1 MRKARLSFAIIGS
14 LVLLIAMQGMAWTTP
29 SAAEGTGKQIM
40 LANNGNAKYGIFVHT
55 SATEMER
62 HAAQE
67 LETYLTQVTG
77 APFSLTEGLS
87 PPNNRMIVIGRNALT
102 ESLVPE
108 LTDSSLGEDGFVI
121 SRAQQYIIIAGSH
134 PRGTM
139 YGVNYFLDTYV
150 GVKWYSPSYTF
161 VPTFPKLK
169 VCVHYDVQVPRFQ
182 YREMYVN
189 DGSDEQYRAHNLLNG
204 KYRDRYTH
212 VPQSEPEL
220 DSWSPYWPYG
230 VHNFKEIVPQ
240 TSYHY
245 GNQLLAMEENVRS
258 MAAANLISRVAQQ
271 VYEGKDA
278 SYGFSQE
285 DTTWN
290 PDPDSLAFAALHGGT
305 LAAPVMDMVGDVATR
320 VKAAIPNARIGTL
333 AYMFTEEAPTNMTL
347 PDNVVV
353 TFAPIYKDHGR
364 ALNDP
369 KNSFSKQNAE
379 QWAQLA
385 DDLVFWDYIMDFSGG
400 GYLMPYPSVYA
411 MGETIQFLA
420 ELPSFKGYFGEH
432 IVGLT
437 APISTGLTDLRAWVG
452 AKLLWNPD
460 QDYLELIDEFVNG
473 YYGEAAPYI
482 SQYIELLHEAF
493 EQSDDTLTISTPITS
508 SFLSFDLLRQLDDLF
523 VQAAAAASDPVHL
536 LHVQRTRIEVDYTI
550 LMRYVDYMIEAQR
563 RSIVWDPDY
572 DNRYDR
578 FKTYTADVIN
588 YKSKATMAALYQL
601 IDIRRT
607 LPTTPDFVSSLPYSD
622 WLDYQDHTFRLYEPV
637 GTTLVSDLEESDHA
651 AAKVKGST
659 NQWAIQLHDTE
670 LPREGTW
677 NLYASVRIDPG
688 TGSPGVTAMNM
699 GFNTAVGGGRTSID
713 YGLLAD
719 GEYHFI
725 PLPWTYQYNPNETN
739 RYYWFAPPNST
750 AIQNLYIDRIIAVR
764 Q

>member
-1 MRKARLSFAIIGS
+1 MHKTSFAIIMSLILMITIQGS
-14 LVLLIAMQGMAWTTP
+14 ALATP
-29 SAAEGTGKQIM
+29 SSAEGKGKQVM
-40 LANNGNAKYGIFVHT
+40 LANNGNAKYGIFVR
-55 SATEMER
+55 SDATEMDK

-67 LETYLTQVTG
+67 LTTYLTQVTG
-77 APFSLTEGLS
+77 AAFQIFEGTT
-87 PPNNRMIVIGRNALT
+87 PPGGPMIVVGRSALT

-108 LTDSSLGEDGFVI
+108 LTGQSLGEDGFVI
-121 SRAQQYIIIAGSH
+121 AAAQRYLMIAGSH

-169 VCVHYDVQVPRFQ
+169 VCIHYDVQVPRFQ

-189 DGSDEQYRAHNLLNG
+189 DGSNEQYRAYNLLNG
-204 KYRDRYTH
+204 KYRDRHTH

-220 DSWSPYWPYG
+220 NSWSTYWPYD
-230 VHNFKEIVPQ
+230 VHNFKKIVPQ

-245 GNQLLAMEENVRS
+245 GNQLLAMDENVRS
-258 MAAANLISRVAQQ
+258 TAAANLISRVTQH

-305 LAAPVMDMVGDVATR
+305 LAAPIMDMVGDVATR

-333 AYMFTEEAPTNMTL
+333 AYMFTEKAPTNMTL

-353 TFAPIYKDHGR
+353 TFAPIDKDHGR

-369 KNSFSKQNAE
+369 KNGLSKQNVE
-379 QWAQLA
+379 QWAQIT
-385 DDLVFWDYIMDFSGG
+385 DHILVWDYLIDFLGG
-400 GYLMPYPSVYA
+400 GYVMPYPSVYA

-420 ELPSFKGYFGEH
+420 DIPSVKGYFGQH
-432 IVGLT
+432 MAGLT
-437 APISTGLTDLRAWVG
+437 APISIGLADLRAWVG

-460 QDYLELIDEFVNG
+460 QDYHELIDEFVNG
-473 YYGEAAPYI
+473 YYGEAAPYM
-482 SQYIELLHEAF
+482 SQYIDLLHQAF
-493 EQSDDTLTISTPITS
+493 AQSDDKLTITTPITS
-508 SFLSFDLLRQLDDLF
+508 SFLSFDLMRQADDLF
-523 VQAAAAASDPVHL
+523 AQAVAATTNPVHL
-536 LHVQRTRIEVDYTI
+536 QHVQRTRTEVDYTI
-550 LMRYVDYMIEAQR
+550 LMQYVDYLIEAQR

-572 DNRYDR
+572 DNRYAR
-578 FKTYTADVIN
+578 FKTYTTDVIN
-588 YKSKATMAALYQL
+588 YKSKGTMASLYQL
-601 IDIRRT
+601 IDVRRT
-607 LPTTPDFVSSLPYSD
+607 LPTAPGFVSTLPYSD
-622 WLDYQDHTFRLYEPV
+622 WLDFQDHRFRLYEPA
-637 GTTLVSDLEESDHA
+637 GTTLVNDVKASDNA
-651 AAKVKGST
+651 AARVKGST

-670 LPREGTW
+670 LPREGRW
-677 NLYASVRIDPG
+677 NLFASVRIDPG
-688 TGSPGVTAMNM
+688 TGSSGVAAMNY
-699 GFNTAVGGGRTSID
+699 GFISAAGGGRASID

-719 GEYHFI
+719 GEYHFMA
-725 PLPWTYQYNPNETN
+725 LPWTYEYNPNESN

>member
-1 MRKARLSFAIIGS
+1 MHRRSFAILLS
-14 LVLLIAMQGMAWTTP
+14 LIVMIVTQGAAFAAP
-29 SAAEGTGKQIM
+29 SSAEGKGKQVM
-40 LANNGNAKYGIFVHT
+40 LANNGKAHYGIFVR
-55 SATEMER
+55 SDADEMEQ

-67 LETYLTQVTG
+67 LTTYLTQVTG
-77 APFSLTEGLS
+77 APFQLSEGVTPPGGPTIVVGRSALTEG
-87 PPNNRMIVIGRNALT
+87 
-102 ESLVPE
+102 LVPE
-108 LTDSSLGEDGFVI
+108 LTGPTLGEDGFVI
-121 SRAQQYIIIAGSH
+121 GAAQRYLVIAGSH

-139 YGVNYFLDTYV
+139 YGVNFFLDTYV
-150 GVKWYSPSYTF
+150 GVKWYSPTYTF
-161 VPTFPKLK
+161 VPTFPKLQ
-169 VCVHYDVQVPRFQ
+169 VCVDYDVQVPRFL

-189 DGSDEQYRAHNLLNG
+189 DGGNEQYRAHNLLNG
-204 KYRDRYTH
+204 KYRDRYTQ
-212 VPQSEPEL
+212 VPQSEPWL
-220 DSWSPYWPYG
+220 NSWSTYWPYD
-230 VHNFKEIVPQ
+230 VHNFKKIVPQ

-245 GNQLLAMEENVRS
+245 GNQLLAMNENVRS
-258 MAAANLISRVAQQ
+258 IAAANLISRVTQQ

-285 DTTWN
+285 DTTWS

-305 LAAPVMDMVGDVATR
+305 LAAPIMDMVGDVATR

-353 TFAPIYKDHGR
+353 TLTPIYKDHGR

-379 QWAQLA
+379 RWAQIS
-385 DDLVFWDYIMDFSGG
+385 DDLVFWDYLVDFSGG

-420 ELPSFKGYFGEH
+420 DFPAFKGYFGEL
-432 IVGLT
+432 IVGTT

-452 AKLLWNPD
+452 AKLLWNPNL
-460 QDYLELIDEFVNG
+460 DYRELIDEFVNG
-473 YYGEAAPYI
+473 YYGEAAPYM
-482 SQYIELLHEAF
+482 SQYMELLHQAF
-493 EQSDDTLTISTPITS
+493 AQSEDKLTISTPITS
-508 SFLSFDLLRQLDDLF
+508 SFLSFDLMRQIDGLF
-523 VQAAAAASDPVHL
+523 AQAAAATSNPVYL
-536 LHVQRTRIEVDYTI
+536 NHVQRTRIEVDYTI
-550 LMRYVDYMIEAQR
+550 LMRYVDYMMEAQR
-563 RSIVWDPDY
+563 RNIVWDPDF
-572 DNRYDR
+572 DNRYAR

-588 YKSKATMAALYQL
+588 YKSKATMTSLYKL

-607 LPTTPDFVSSLPYSD
+607 LPTIPDFVSSLPYSD

-637 GTTLVSDLEESDHA
+637 GTTLVSDAKASDKA

-659 NQWAIQLHDTE
+659 NQWAIQLPDTE
-670 LPREGTW
+670 LPREGRW

-688 TGSPGVTAMNM
+688 TGSSGAAAMNY
-699 GFNTAVGGGRTSID
+699 GFSSASGGGRASID
-713 YGLLAD
+713 YGQLAD
-719 GEYHFI
+719 GDYHFI
-725 PLPWTYQYNPNETN
+725 ALPWVYEYNPNVSD

-750 AIQNLYIDRIIAVR
+750 AIQNLYVDRIIAVR